1 MTFAGCILLAVIELT
16 GVAGGDLR
24 ARAFFDANNVKVGD
38 PLVLTVDFIGD
49 ADFRSLHP
57 PALAK
62 SVSTRDWKVDDASA
76 KTDTYRDA
84 RRLTYRVRPMREGVL
99 WFPGLEFS
107 YLGTDGSERMVR
119 SNEIPVHAKRGAE
132 VVVEGMGEDLN
143 EMPRPA
149 ELVTELGSKP
159 WGTDASAVGE
169 DALFAWR
176 KACTKPTADAFR
188 EFDFPE
194 ARLNEARCAILA
206 GEWSRAL
213 SVLRALE
220 WRIGQTPEVE
230 RDIVAAL
237 AVRYENPAVE
247 LPVWRQV
254 LRPLLRYAWAGR
266 LAVVAGV
273 LAALAFAFWLF
284 GRIVRAL
291 ACLTLLAALLVP
303 AQSRAEDVFE
313 QMDRQIREMEERMRQ
328 MRAGFGGLGLFE
340 KEEVEP
346 VRVVAS
352 VSASKARPTVGESFE
367 FIVSLDAP
375 ATVTL
380 SNVRVS
386 PSEAFGIK
394 VTGKVRTLTDAKSAN
409 PSNVVKRL
417 AIPVRYDVPF
427 RGRVSFG
434 VDGMA
439 AGRVTRGGRFS
450 MSFSRS
456 FHADAPAIA
465 LEIAPPPSAGR
476 PDGYAGVVSE
486 GLRIHE
492 LCDILTVETNDVV
505 CITYRMYPTNGYVPR
520 SYMPPGSAFELSRN
534 ENGSTIEYR
543 RFFVA
548 DGAPKTPLVKV
559 VYFDPR
565 TQSYKTAAAGG
576 TALKYK
582 PPSP

>member
-1 MTFAGCILLAVIELT
+1 MTFAGCFLLAAIELAGVT
-16 GVAGGDLR
+16 GGELR
-24 ARAFFDANNVKVGD
+24 TRAFFDANNVKVGD
-38 PLVLTVDFIGD
+38 PLVLTVDFIGE

-57 PALAK
+57 PALSRA
-62 SVSTRDWKVDDASA
+62 VSPKDWKVDDASA
-76 KTDTYRDA
+76 RTDTYRDA

-107 YLGTDGSERMVR
+107 YQGTDGSERMVR

-132 VVVEGMGEDLN
+132 VVIEGMGDDLN

-149 ELVTELGSKP
+149 ELVTELGSAP
-159 WGTDASAVGE
+159 WGADAAAVGE

-176 KACTKPTADAFR
+176 RACAKPTADAFS

-266 LAVVAGV
+266 LAAVAAAF
-273 LAALAFAFWLF
+273 AALLIAFFAFRRL
-284 GRIVRAL
+284 IRAL
-291 ACLTLLAALLVP
+291 ACVVLAAAILAPVSAR
-303 AQSRAEDVFE
+303 AQGMLE

-340 KEEVEP
+340 KEEAEP
-346 VRVVAS
+346 VRITAQVSMSKAEPSVGEEFEFVVA
-352 VSASKARPTVGESFE
+352 
-367 FIVSLDAP
+367 IDAP
-375 ATVTL
+375 ASVTV
-380 SNVRVS
+380 SNVRIN
-386 PSEAFGIK
+386 PSETFGLK
-394 VTGKVRTLTDAKSAN
+394 LAGQVRVLEDAKSGN
-409 PSNVVKRL
+409 PSNIVKRL
-417 AIPVRYDVPF
+417 AVPVRYDAPIEASVVF
-427 RGRVSFG
+427 GVSGMVTGRTVRGGGRV
-434 VDGMA
+434 
-439 AGRVTRGGRFS
+439 S

-456 FHADAPAIA
+456 FQVETPPVRLRIASPPA
-465 LEIAPPPSAGR
+465 AGR
-476 PDGYAGVVSE
+476 PKSYAGVVSE
-486 GLRIHE
+486 GLRVHE
-492 LCDILTVETNDVV
+492 LCDILSVETNDVI
-505 CITYRMYPTNGYVPR
+505 CITYRMFPKNGYVPR
-520 SYMPPGSAFELSRN
+520 SFLPPGAAFEISRR
-534 ENGSTIEYR
+534 EGDGPVEYR

-548 DGAPKTPLVKV
+548 DGAPTTPHVEI

-565 TQSYKTAAAGG
+565 TRTYKRAATGG
-576 TALKYK
+576 TPLKYR
-582 PPSP
+582 PAE

>member
-1 MTFAGCILLAVIELT
+1 MNLAGCFLLAAIELT
-16 GVAGGDLR
+16 GVTGGDLR

-38 PLVLTVDFIGD
+38 PLVLTVDFIGE
-49 ADFRSLHP
+49 ADFRNLHP
-57 PALAK
+57 PALSKA
-62 SVSTRDWKVDDASA
+62 VSPKDWKLDDASA

-99 WFPGLEFS
+99 WFPGLEFAYS
-107 YLGTDGSERMVR
+107 GPDGSERIVR
-119 SNEIPVHAKRGAE
+119 SNDIPVHAKRGVA
-132 VVVEGMGEDLN
+132 VVVEGMGEDLT

-149 ELVTELGSKP
+149 ELVTELGAAS
-159 WGTDASAVGE
+159 WGTAPAAVGE
-169 DALFAWR
+169 DVLFAWR
-176 KACTKPTADAFR
+176 KACAKPMADAFR
-188 EFDFPE
+188 QFDFPE
-194 ARLNEARCAILA
+194 ARLNEARCAILV
-206 GEWSRAL
+206 GEWARAL
-213 SVLRALE
+213 GVLRALE

-237 AVRYENPAVE
+237 AVRYDNPAVE

-266 LAVVAGV
+266 LAAVAIS
-273 LAALAFAFWLF
+273 LAALALAFWLF

-291 ACLTLLAALLVP
+291 ACVALLVALFVP
-303 AQSRAEDVFE
+303 AQSSAEDIFD
-313 QMDRQIREMEERMRQ
+313 QMERQ
-328 MRAGFGGLGLFE
+328 MREMDEQMRRMSAGIRSFGLFE

-346 VRVVAS
+346 VRVDALVS
-352 VSASKARPTVGESFE
+352 VSKARPSVGEAFE

-394 VTGKVRTLTDAKSAN
+394 VTGKVRTLVDAKSAN
-409 PSNVVKRL
+409 PSNIVKRQ

-434 VDGMA
+434 VDGMVS
-439 AGRVTRGGRFS
+439 GRVSRGGRFS
-450 MSFSRS
+450 MSFSRP
-456 FHADAPAIA
+456 FHAAAPAIA

-476 PDGYAGVVSE
+476 PAGYAGVVSE

-492 LCDILTVETNDVV
+492 LCNILTVETNDVV
-505 CITYRMYPTNGYVPR
+505 NITYRMYPTNGYVPR
-520 SYMPPGSAFELSRN
+520 SFLPPGAAFELSRN
-534 ENGSTIEYR
+534 ENGGAIEYR

-548 DGAPKTPLVKV
+548 DGAATTPRVEV

-565 TQSYKTAAAGG
+565 TQSYKTAATGG

-582 PPSP
+582 SPSP